1 MEQLLFSGGSDM
13 HTFFFQLQ
21 ILDIH
26 GLRSLGQSG
35 QINFNGLQQMCGI
48 CFVMHLGQFCF
59 EDTLYLVFVHI
70 DNGNSSGY
78 DFAGYQSLKVQS
90 HIFLGQRIKINI
102 FYQNIYILTIQFQIS
117 LGAFFCILD
126 KSGCILL
133 CEFQGNILFH
143 FFSVQNTGD
152 KTVSS

>member
-1 MEQLLFSGGSDM
+1 
-13 HTFFFQLQ
+13 
-21 ILDIH
+21 
-26 GLRSLGQSG
+26 
-35 QINFNGLQQMCGI
+35 MCGV
-48 CFVMHLGQFCF
+48 CFVMYFRQLRF
-59 EDTLYLVFVHI
+59 EDTLYLVFI
-70 DNGNSSGY
+70 YIYNGNSSGY